1 VRPVAPEQLTLLL
14 VGLGDLGGVILEL
27 LAKQEWLDRIV
38 VGSVDGDAAAARCN
52 LAQLGAIAQGY
63 WPTISFIPL
72 DLRDTDRVAE
82 VVDKEHPDIVLS
94 TASLQTWWLPDLL
107 PPAKSELIKDAG
119 FGVWLPVHSLLTI
132 KLMQALEKCA
142 YGGLVLTAPFPDV
155 ANCVLARMGLVPTC
169 GVGNLGE
176 IVPKVRLLA
185 ARRLG
190 TELERVR
197 VTLVAHHALQRY
209 AMWQPESDPPP
220 YFLRVEQDGEDVTE
234 AVRADELLF
243 AQFPV
248 AKGRVIHFLTAATT
262 VNLVRALSSKERT
275 FLHVPAPNG
284 LPGGYPVWASN
295 SGVDPF
301 DIDGLPLSDAIAINE
316 RSHRYDGI
324 ESIEPDGTVVF
335 RSDSAAVFRE
345 ELGYD
350 CERMAPD
357 EIEARATELTTL
369 FKEYSRK
376 HGVEL

>member
-1 VRPVAPEQLTLLL
+1 VRPVAPEQLTLML

-27 LAKQEWLDRIV
+27 LTRQPWLERIV
-38 VGSVDGDAAAARCN
+38 VGSVDADAAAARCN

-63 WPTISFIPL
+63 EPTISFIPL

-82 VVDKEHPDIVLS
+82 VIHREHPDIVLS

-107 PPAKSELIKDAG
+107 PPVKSQLIKGAG
-119 FGVWLPVHSLLTI
+119 FGVWLPVHSLLTV
-132 KLMQALEKCA
+132 KLMQALEKCV
-142 YGGLVLTAPFPDV
+142 YDGLVLTAPFPDV
-155 ANCVLARMGLVPTC
+155 ANCMLARMGLAPTC

-185 ARRLG
+185 ARRLEA
-190 TELERVR
+190 ELEGVS

-209 AMWQPESDPPP
+209 AMWQPEGDPPP
-220 YFLRVEQDGEDVTE
+220 YFLRVELDGEDVTE

-248 AKGRVIHFLTAATT
+248 ARGRVIHFLTAATT
-262 VNLVRALSSKERT
+262 VNLLRALSLKERT

-284 LPGGYPVWASN
+284 LPGGYPVWASS
-295 SGVDPF
+295 SGVDPC
-301 DIDGLPLSDAIAINE
+301 DIEGLPLGDAIAINE

-335 RSDSAAVFRE
+335 RSESAAIFRD

-350 CERMAPD
+350 CERLAPD
-357 EIEARATELTTL
+357 DIGARATELTTR
-369 FKEYSRK
+369 FKEYGRK